1 MVDLYNSSFELLIN
15 GSLAAAAVNV
25 YETALTFNGIVWLWP
40 FMFIMTLI
48 LVAILTE
55 NPTMIAIYAI
65 LGNVALGTLL
75 PQLSHMIFAIVL
87 IFSVLVW
94 FYSLFVSPKLE

>member
-1 MVDLYNSSFELLIN
+1 MVDLYNASFDLLIN
-15 GSLAAAAVNV
+15 GSLAAAAVSV
-25 YETALTFNGIVWLWP
+25 YETSLTFNNVVWLWP
-40 FMFIMTLI
+40 ILFIMTLI

-75 PQLSHMIFAIVL
+75 PQFSHVIFAIVL
-87 IFSVLVW
+87 IFSILVW
-94 FYSLFVSPKLE
+94 FYSLFISPKLE